1 MGITKYEP
9 VGVYAVVRGS
19 NQYSDNTET
28 LTLLF
33 NTMCLYEDE
42 KNPLKLKEFYRQY
55 SNFARLT
62 FNYTPAVYRLAQASD
77 AYSFKSRGYDL
88 RIIDSIENGRQSI
101 TFLTYYANTGVA
113 V

>member
-1 MGITKYEP
+1 MSVQKFEP
-9 VGVYAVVRGS
+9 ISVYSVVRGA
-19 NQYSDNTET
+19 NAYSDNTET

-33 NTMCLYEDE
+33 KTVCYYEDI

-55 SNFARLT
+55 TNFAKFTLR
-62 FNYTPAVYRLAQASD
+62 YTPAIYNIAQSSGG
-77 AYSFKSRGYDL
+77 YSFNSRGLDL
-88 RIIDSIENGRQSI
+88 RIIDSIENGRESI